1 MGQMEFVMD
10 AKQLAAWRKT
20 MVERL
25 IFENKLAAYEAIA
38 QVFDLEKFISG
49 EYPVVI
55 YPKNDEQKKA
65 LKELIES
72 FKQE

>member
-1 MGQMEFVMD
+1 MEFVMD

-25 IFENKLAAYEAIA
+25 IFENKLAAYDAIS
-38 QVFDLEKFISG
+38 QVYDLEKFIS
-49 EYPVVI
+49 EENPVIV
-55 YPKNDEQKKA
+55 YLENDEQKKA
-65 LKELIES
+65 LNKLIES

>member
-1 MGQMEFVMD
+1 M
-10 AKQLAAWRKT
+10 AKVILDDYKEKSVT
-20 MVERL
+20 
-25 IFENKLAAYEAIA
+25 
-38 QVFDLEKFISG
+38 FDLEKFISG
-49 EYPVVI
+49 ECPVVI

>member
-1 MGQMEFVMD
+1 MD

-25 IFENKLAAYEAIA
+25 IFENKLAAYDAIS
-38 QVFDLEKFISG
+38 QVYDLEKFIS
-49 EYPVVI
+49 EENPVIV
-55 YPKNDEQKKA
+55 YLENDEQKKA
-65 LKELIES
+65 LNKLIES